1 MRRIKFLFIA
11 CIAAVS
17 AYAQRASYNIIPLP
31 KEVKADTTQFFTL
44 KGGMGIAFDEGNAEN
59 TRVAQFLQEWVKEA
73 TGIDLQMTPADKNA
87 PIRLSLIAP
96 AKKSKKSKQ
105 PVELTEQQKESYTLA
120 VGKEGILISAYEP
133 AGLFRAAE
141 TLRKSLPIV
150 KGQSVELP
158 YVLITDQPR
167 FSYRGVLLDCGRHFF
182 SVEFIKQFLDAMALH
197 GCNQFHWHLTE
208 DQGWRF
214 EVKALPDLAK
224 KGSVREKSIIA
235 PSKVRLYDNI
245 PYGGYYTQEECR
257 EIVRY
262 AAERYINV
270 VPEIDMPGHMQSA
283 LHVFPNLGCTGG
295 PYPVAPHW
303 GVMREVLCGG
313 NPETLKFLKTVF
325 GELCD
330 VFPSPY
336 IHIGGDE
343 CPKERWQK
351 CPKCQAKIKELGLTD
366 ESNVKFEG
374 DGGRGSQDGR
384 SAENKLQSYI
394 NHEIEQF
401 LASRGRSLI
410 GWDEILAGGLTED
423 AIVMSWRGTKGGV
436 AAAKQKHRVI
446 MSPNVFSYID
456 HPQLKDLS
464 KSPRTTDSYVVSCSK
479 MYSFEPLVPEE
490 LTKEEGECI
499 LGVQANL
506 WTEHVAYPEHA
517 LYQLLPRLASMS
529 EVQWCNPEQKD
540 FENWKKRL
548 PQLKKLY
555 DKMGLV
561 YCNEVE

>member
-1 MRRIKFLFIA
+1 MKQLGLFFLA

-17 AYAQRASYNIIPLP
+17 TFAQRASYNIIPLP

-44 KGGMGIAFDEGNAEN
+44 KGGMGIAFDESN
-59 TRVAQFLQEWVKEA
+59 TETARIAQFLQEWVKQA
-73 TGIDLQMTPADKNA
+73 TGIELQQTPADKNSLV
-87 PIRLSLIAP
+87 RLSLIAP
-96 AKKSKKSKQ
+96 AKKGKKSKQ
-105 PVELTEQQKESYTLA
+105 PVELTEQQKESYTLT

-141 TLRKSLPIV
+141 TLRKSLPVV
-150 KGQSVELP
+150 KESKGVELP
-158 YVLITDQPR
+158 FVQITDQPR

-214 EVKALPDLAK
+214 EVKAYPDLAK

-235 PSKVRLYDNI
+235 SSKVRLYDNI
-245 PYGGYYTQEECR
+245 PYGGYYTQDECR
-257 EIVRY
+257 DIVRY

-295 PYPVAPHW
+295 PYPVATHW

-313 NPETLKFLKTVF
+313 NPETLNFLKTVF

-343 CPKERWQK
+343 CPKERWKK

-366 ESNVKFEG
+366 DPKDTGE
-374 DGGRGSQDGR
+374 GGRGSQDGR
-384 SAENKLQSYI
+384 SAENKLQTYI

-410 GWDEILAGGLTED
+410 GWDEILAGGLTD
-423 AIVMSWRGTKGGV
+423 NAIVMSWRGTKGGI
-436 AAAKQKHRVI
+436 AAAKQNHRVI
-446 MSPNVFSYID
+446 MSPNVYSYID

-464 KSPRTTDSYVVSCSK
+464 KTPRTTDSYIVSCSK

-490 LTKEEGECI
+490 LTKEEGDCI

-517 LYQLLPRLASMS
+517 LFQLLPRLGAMS

-548 PQLKKLY
+548 PQLEKLY
-555 DKMGLV
+555 DRMGLI